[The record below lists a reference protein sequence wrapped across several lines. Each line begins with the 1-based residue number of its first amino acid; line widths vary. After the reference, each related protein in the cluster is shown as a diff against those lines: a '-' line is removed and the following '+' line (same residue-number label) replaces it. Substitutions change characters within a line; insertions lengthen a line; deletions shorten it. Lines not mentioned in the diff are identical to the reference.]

1 MWKLLMSLT
10 PLTNFEI
17 KRHYQNERK
26 INGVYSINNLSKIKD
41 GRKGGRGVLVYII
54 DLDEYESIGTNWI
67 ALYVNAKSLTCF
79 DSFGVGHVSKQIKRF
94 IRNKNITNNIYR
106 IKAYDSITCQYFL
119 YCLYWFRVKIKR

>member
-1 MWKLLMSLT
+1 MSLT

-54 DLDEYESIGTNWI
+54 DLDEYESIGTN
-67 ALYVNAKSLTCF
+67 
-79 DSFGVGHVSKQIKRF
+79 
-94 IRNKNITNNIYR
+94 
-106 IKAYDSITCQYFL
+106 
-119 YCLYWFRVKIKR
+119 